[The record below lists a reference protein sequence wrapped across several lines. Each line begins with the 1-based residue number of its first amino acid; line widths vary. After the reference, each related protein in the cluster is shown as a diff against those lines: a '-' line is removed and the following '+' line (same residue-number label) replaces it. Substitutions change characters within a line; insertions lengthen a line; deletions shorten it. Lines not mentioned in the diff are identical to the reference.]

1 MSRWPSVVPRRGG
14 RSGTGRGTRRPAAE
28 PHGGA
33 GDRGAVG
40 APPVEDVDG
49 VLLVRSVDDDSF
61 PLDTLLE
68 VAGAVGTEE
77 DVVTVVVGS
86 AAGGGPAGAEHWARL
101 GALLDTLRSQGTD
114 RVRLV
119 MPGAGDDRPERPSV
133 ARRIA
138 DAWELEVIAPDGTV
152 LVTPG
157 GVLFV
162 HGTARPGPGWWR
174 FAPGEAPRR
183 LGPRAPAPA
192 WQEALGRVP
201 VRTTGGC
208 VVDRIPAGVV
218 IRPAEAPGPAPDDL
232 CFAVPVDFERPTV
245 LVGAPQAED
254 VAADEVAAVLATLP
268 VAQRSRVRLAPG
280 GRRDLLRLGQS
291 VADLLG
297 AEIEVLT
304 GLPLIADHAPP
315 GTDPRPTLVG
325 RDGRPSWQPFVSAVV
340 CGPTDAEGRTP
351 APRPVAT
358 HMPDWILGGTEPGT
372 VRLTDRW
379 QATVTRAGLALW
391 APDGPRPG
399 PVGPAVDPEVC
410 AIELGMP
417 GQPLDGSL
425 LPALSRLLRGL
436 GADTRARAT
445 LLVRGRLVGGDGE
458 LRRLAAEH
466 GVPGIRYVTAARRA
480 GAGTAARRP
489 GTAPAGVPG
498 ERASAAAAVPPPDLR
513 LTSLP
518 TPSQAGRR
526 PGPGPGPGPE
536 GGQVATAGAAAA
548 PAVAPAS
555 GRPLGRPAPGS
566 TAKSS
571 HPSGGS
577 RLGEDTGR
585 SGGTP
590 GRTTPETAPNGGT
603 GTGTAGGD
611 SKPVVPSGGSRAG
624 EGGGRDGGGSGA
636 GAGPGGRTA
645 SGAGAVPGGGS
656 GGDGEVLAGG
666 RVPEVEQAVPAG
678 GTARAASEPEA
689 GGSRAAPPGTDAEG
703 MVTETGTG
711 AGTGEASRGAGTG
724 RRAPQAET
732 RPSSASAP
740 APEVSPGPAAPASG
754 TGAGIPGTPPPQ
766 AAPMPGAAPA
776 PAAPKP
782 PPRQARTAHLP
793 FVPGHVSGAAERAA
807 FREFAA
813 GVWEAHAAAVS
824 RLLTRMPALRGHEL
838 EAARIDLVAAHAYLT
853 AEEGPL
859 HHRELIRDLHSG
871 EGRLLPYAGCLASA
885 LRRLPSYRGVAL
897 RGGDPAGP
905 EPGVGTLL
913 QDPGPVSALA
923 GTPALPAGAAVRYAI
938 WSVTGRKVRQLTDRP
953 TGSART
959 NEEIVFVPGTGFRVL
974 GVRTVPAGP
983 SVVLLRE
990 LPGNA
995 TAYMDGSEELSGL
1008 DLKALAHL
1016 EETLS
1021 REDRVGGGR
1030 GWPERCTGP
1039 VGQDG

>member
-14 RSGTGRGTRRPAAE
+14 RSGAGRGTRRPAAE

-33 GDRGAVG
+33 GDRRAVG

-77 DVVTVVVGS
+77 DVVTVIVGS

-101 GALLDTLRSQGTD
+101 GVLLDTLRSQGTD

-174 FAPGEAPRR
+174 FAPGEAPRK

-315 GTDPRPTLVG
+315 GTGPRPTLVG

-425 LPALSRLLRGL
+425 LSALSRLLRGL

-480 GAGTAARRP
+480 GVGTAARRP

-498 ERASAAAAVPPPDLR
+498 EHASAASAVPPPNLR

-518 TPSQAGRR
+518 APSQAGRR
-526 PGPGPGPGPE
+526 PGTGPAS
-536 GGQVATAGAAAA
+536 GQVATAGAAAA
-548 PAVAPAS
+548 QAVAPAS

-571 HPSGGS
+571 HSYGGS

-603 GTGTAGGD
+603 GKGTTRND
-611 SKPVVPSGGSRAG
+611 SKPAVPSGGSRAG
-624 EGGGRDGGGSGA
+624 EGGGRDGGGA
-636 GAGPGGRTA
+636 GVGPGGCAA
-645 SGAGAVPGGGS
+645 SVAGAVPGRGP
-656 GGDGEVLAGG
+656 V
-666 RVPEVEQAVPAG
+666 
-678 GTARAASEPEA
+678 GTARFWPGGGCLRESRLFPPVVHVPVRVGVVMVAGPGWGRVGVRRPWPVRCRAGGPVGTARFWPGGGCLRESRLFPPVGRPVRRRSPRPAAAGPYPRGPTPRARPRKRARARRRAAPEPVA
-689 GGSRAAPPGTDAEG
+689 GRRRPRHGRRPLRRRLPRCRRAPPRRRPGPEPVPGPGSRAPRPRRPP
-703 MVTETGTG
+703 
-711 AGTGEASRGAGTG
+711 RCRLP
-724 RRAPQAET
+724 RRPRPPRSPRPAKRVPRT
-732 RPSSASAP
+732 SPSSPGMSAGP
-740 APEVSPGPAAPASG
+740 PSGPRSGSSRRGSGKRTPPRSPGCSPGCPRCAATSWRPRGS
-754 TGAGIPGTPPPQ
+754 TSSRRTPTS
-766 AAPMPGAAPA
+766 
-776 PAAPKP
+776 
-782 PPRQARTAHLP
+782 PPR
-793 FVPGHVSGAAERAA
+793 
-807 FREFAA
+807 
-813 GVWEAHAAAVS
+813 
-824 RLLTRMPALRGHEL
+824 RG
-838 EAARIDLVAAHAYLT
+838 
-853 AEEGPL
+853 
-859 HHRELIRDLHSG
+859 
-871 EGRLLPYAGCLASA
+871 
-885 LRRLPSYRGVAL
+885 
-897 RGGDPAGP
+897 
-905 EPGVGTLL
+905 
-913 QDPGPVSALA
+913 
-923 GTPALPAGAAVRYAI
+923 
-938 WSVTGRKVRQLTDRP
+938 
-953 TGSART
+953 
-959 NEEIVFVPGTGFRVL
+959 
-974 GVRTVPAGP
+974 
-983 SVVLLRE
+983 
-990 LPGNA
+990 
-995 TAYMDGSEELSGL
+995 
-1008 DLKALAHL
+1008 
-1016 EETLS
+1016 
-1021 REDRVGGGR
+1021 
-1030 GWPERCTGP
+1030 RCTIAS
-1039 VGQDG
+1039 